1 MALRYFGRAKDLPG
15 VRELFQSR
23 KKEEEEENQV
33 LAHYKRFMNQGPAY
47 YGDLDE
53 ADGKL
58 LTYEREAEEEGKVF
72 VLYVKAGNLIS
83 QFQPSDWEE
92 SFINVREVF
101 DLPPDTQVLELP
113 RVAATQAAS
122 RELLPSGPSS
132 SAKRKTADQ
141 DGDVEMSSGTEDSKR
156 VKTISDLA
164 VEHPS
169 TSNVDTARIH
179 AQAAAAY
186 IPFLDVEYL
195 LPPKLPTHDEMEGV
209 LLALRKEALLEEY
222 LGSAA

>member
-1 MALRYFGRAKDLPG
+1 LPG

-58 LTYEREAEEEGKVF
+58 MTYEREAEEE
-72 VLYVKAGNLIS
+72 
-83 QFQPSDWEE
+83 DWEE

-101 DLPPDTQVLELP
+101 DLPPDTQVPELP
-113 RVAATQAAS
+113 REVTTHSAS

-132 SAKRKTADQ
+132 SAKRKTADH
-141 DGDVEMSSGTEDSKR
+141 DSDVEMGSGTEDSKR
-156 VKTISDLA
+156 VKTISDLT
-164 VEHPS
+164 VEHPT

-186 IPFLDVEYL
+186 IPFLDVEHL
-195 LPPKLPTHDEMEGV
+195 SPPKLPTHDEMEGV
-209 LLALRKEALLEEY
+209 LLALRKKALLEEY
-222 LGSAA
+222 LGDAA